1 MGLFSILGKKKDG
14 PQERASETEKT
25 PEQLAVEK
33 ENDQISRWGKSRRS
47 SPQEKYRL
55 LKNLAAEGFGA
66 AQYDLGLMY
75 QNGEYVEEDWERARE
90 LFMHCAEEIPW
101 AAYELGIMG
110 FHPEHYKVERDDQVG
125 EGAYFLSQAAGMG
138 LEAAFPEIQHWYHL
152 FDGREVNPIARLFD
166 EELEDVFSAL
176 KEKADEKSWD
186 AMGLFYQNGVYV
198 EQDLKKAKECFER
211 AAAFHPDDRSSSAR
225 RHLKN
230 PLLELLEEDEDE

>member
-1 MGLFSILGKKKDG
+1 MGLFSLFGKKLDE
-14 PQERASETEKT
+14 PQERTPEPEKT
-25 PEQLAVEK
+25 PEQQAIEK

-55 LKNLAAEGFGA
+55 LKDLAEEGFGA
-66 AQYDLGLMY
+66 AQYDLGIMY

-90 LFMHCAEEIPW
+90 LFMDCAEEIPW

-125 EGAYFLSQAAGMG
+125 EGAYFLSQAAGRG

-152 FDGREVNPIARLFD
+152 FDGREVNPIARFFD
-166 EELEDVFSAL
+166 AELKDVFNDL

-198 EQDLKKAKECFER
+198 EQDLRKAKECFER
-211 AAAFHPDDRSSSAR
+211 SVALNPDDDFSDAR

-230 PLLELLEEDEDE
+230 PLFDLLEEDEDE